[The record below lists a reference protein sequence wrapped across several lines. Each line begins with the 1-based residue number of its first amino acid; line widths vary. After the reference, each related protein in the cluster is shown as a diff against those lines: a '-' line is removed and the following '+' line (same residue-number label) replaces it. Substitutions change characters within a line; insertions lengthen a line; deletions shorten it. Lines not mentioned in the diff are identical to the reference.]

1 MRDVPARL
9 AAAWRAL
16 AREQRLAAAAAAALF
31 LTMFL
36 PWYTVTPARAAS
48 FSLTPFRAWS
58 FVEAAILLVA
68 VGVLALLF
76 ARAEGKRFRL
86 PFGDGGVVLGA
97 GAWVV
102 FLVFYRQFDKPEVG
116 GAVVGVDW
124 GMFVTIL
131 AGGALVLA
139 GLRLR
144 GPADRADP
152 PTRVA
157 MPDEMPTAVRRRD
170 DGTPSQLSFEDQDRL
185 M

>member
-1 MRDVPARL
+1 MRDVPGRL
-9 AAAWRAL
+9 GAAWRAL
-16 AREQRLAAAAAAALF
+16 AREQRLAATAAAALF
-31 LTMFL
+31 ATMFL
-36 PWYTVTPARAAS
+36 PWYTVTPPRAAS

-76 ARAEGKRFRL
+76 ARGEGRRFRL
-86 PFGDGGVVLGA
+86 PGGDGGVVLAA

-102 FLVFYRQFDKPEVG
+102 FLVFYRQFDKPEVP

-144 GPADRADP
+144 TPQAP
-152 PTRVA
+152 PREPRTRVA
-157 MPDEMPTAVRRRD
+157 MPDEMPTSVAPRRRE
-170 DGTPSQLSFEDQDRL
+170 DGPEQLSFEDR
-185 M
+185 